1 MMGGKTNIMDEPRM
15 PPLTEPTTPMS
26 SKRDVRKAMKASN
39 SAEMRRTPTG
49 EVEYGHERERE
60 RGGT

>member
-1 MMGGKTNIMDEPRM
+1 MGVWAWVCGRVPYMMGGKTNIMDEPRM

-26 SKRDVRKAMKASN
+26 SKREVRKAMKASS

-49 EVEYGHERERE
+49 
-60 RGGT
+60 GG

>member
-1 MMGGKTNIMDEPRM
+1 
-15 PPLTEPTTPMS
+15 MS